1 MKEVIRG
8 MKKLGKLFDLHVLT
22 GIGIGVIVGLHYPS
36 LADYKLFLGI
46 AALFG
51 GLKVVGVL
59 K

>member
-1 MKEVIRG
+1 
-8 MKKLGKLFDLHVLT
+8 MKKLDKLFDLHVLT
-22 GIGIGVIVGLHYPS
+22 GVAIGLVVGIHYPS

-51 GLKVVGVL
+51 GLKVVGIL

>member
-1 MKEVIRG
+1 
-8 MKKLGKLFDLHVLT
+8 MKKLDKLFDLHVLT
-22 GIGIGVIVGLHYPS
+22 GVAIGLIVGLHYPA
-36 LADYKLFLGI
+36 LAEYKLFLGI